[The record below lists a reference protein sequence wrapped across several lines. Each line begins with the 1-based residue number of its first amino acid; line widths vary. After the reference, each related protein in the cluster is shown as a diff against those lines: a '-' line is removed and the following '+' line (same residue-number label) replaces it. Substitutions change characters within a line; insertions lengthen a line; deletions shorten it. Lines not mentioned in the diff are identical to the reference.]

1 MKIKLS
7 IAKKRLSEVL
17 QTSKANKKDINTKV
31 AMRME
36 YDLHKNR
43 FSGFDEIENVI
54 DKLKKSNQI
63 KYEIVVDK
71 PSVKLINGHGR
82 AAELIGLDTV
92 NIVSK
97 MAIKSGIAVVG
108 IFNSTYHGIL
118 ETYTRKIA
126 QQDLIAIVMA
136 NGGP

>member
-71 PSVKLINGHGR
+71 PSVKNFQLI
-82 AAELIGLDTV
+82 D
-92 NIVSK
+92 
-97 MAIKSGIAVVG
+97 
-108 IFNSTYHGIL
+108 
-118 ETYTRKIA
+118 
-126 QQDLIAIVMA
+126 D
-136 NGGP
+136 